1 MTIVKAGNRVEVNKR
16 EWVRNIYKYMKPGV
30 YIVTKNDEPEYI
42 VTVSEVDKVK
52 EFEVYDDSGH
62 DW

>member
-1 MTIVKAGNRVEVNKR
+1 
-16 EWVRNIYKYMKPGV
+16 MKPGV